1 MTGPHSNPARA
12 RPRRWRF
19 RGLEKRARRVLRLWR
34 LYLLR
39 LEIRLAPSET
49 QRLFLLTIC
58 IGAACGLAA
67 VAFHVTIR
75 VLETRL
81 IDRAMH
87 AVGRSWIAW
96 TIATPLL
103 GALFCG

>member
-1 MTGPHSNPARA
+1 
-12 RPRRWRF
+12 
-19 RGLEKRARRVLRLWR
+19 
-34 LYLLR
+34 
-39 LEIRLAPSET
+39 
-49 QRLFLLTIC
+49 

-103 GALFCG
+103 GALFCGALLQYLFPGARGSGIPQVKQAFASTPPVVPLRDAVGKFVVGSLQLGSGASLGREGP